1 MAFENPCLLDENVV
15 NTGTE
20 CNDAMGPTALILLGD
35 TSIEYT
41 PEQVAGGMLATLET
55 SIHAAGKA
63 RVYPLFGN
71 NAPIRDIQNTNGDNV
86 LEEMPD
92 GSTAFVR
99 SGKFTR
105 LFLTKE
111 GGDCLA
117 KILYQMNGASLG
129 FIEVD
134 ANNKVKMRQ
143 LANGNYGFIPVNM
156 IDAPLPSLASFTEVF
171 KNAFRMNF
179 DPKYYVKEAVTFVS
193 TEDLTGLSGLINAGV
208 FAGATP
214 ATTTELYVAVKSL
227 CAATDL
233 VAEFPTQ
240 IADADNFIV
249 KEGTTVITPSA
260 VAVVGGEVKFTI
272 AAQTA
277 GDVITVSGA
286 AASVLNANGITGFDI
301 VQGVSITIPA

>member
-1 MAFENPCLLDENVV
+1 MAFDNPCQLDENIV

-20 CNDAMGPTALILLGD
+20 CNEAMGPTALILLGD
-35 TSIEYT
+35 TNIEYT
-41 PEQVAGGMLATLET
+41 PQQVEGSMLDVLET
-55 SIHAAGKA
+55 AIHAAGKA

-111 GGDCLA
+111 GGDCLG
-117 KILYQMNGASLG
+117 KILYQMNGSTLG

-134 ANNKVKMRQ
+134 ANNKVKMRK
-143 LANGNYGFIPVNM
+143 LANGNYSFIPVNM
-156 IDAPLPSLASFTEVF
+156 IDAPLPSLASFTEVY

-179 DPKYYVKEAVTFVS
+179 DPKYYIKEAVTFVS
-193 TEDLTGLSGLINAGV
+193 TEDLTGLSGLVSAGV
-208 FAGATP
+208 FAGTQAASSTF
-214 ATTTELYVAVKSL
+214 VFVKVQSL
-227 CAATDL
+227 CANTNL

-240 IADADNFIV
+240 IVEVDNFVV
-249 KEGTTVITPSA
+249 KEGSTVITPSA
-260 VAVVGGEVKFTI
+260 VAVVGGEVKITF
-272 AAQTA
+272 AAQTS
-277 GDVITVSGA
+277 GDVITVTGA

-301 VQGVSITIPA
+301 VSGVSITLP

>member
-35 TSIEYT
+35 NSIEFT

-55 SIHAAGKA
+55 AIHAAGKA

-71 NAPIRDIQNTNGDNV
+71 NAPIRDIQNTNGDNI

-134 ANNKVKMRQ
+134 ANNKVKMRK

-156 IDAPLPSLASFTEVF
+156 IDAPLPSLASFSEVF

-193 TEDLTGLSGLINAGV
+193 TEDLTGLQGLINAGV
-208 FAGATP
+208 LAGTTP
-214 ATTTELYVAVKSL
+214 STTTDLYVAVKSL

-260 VAVVGGEVKFTI
+260 VAVVNGQVKITI

-277 GDVITVSGA
+277 GDIITISGA
-286 AASVLNANGITGFDI
+286 AASVLNANGVAGLL
-301 VQGVSITIPA
+301 S